1 MEKFSSNSFNSLK
14 SLKTLNNNSSSD
26 LFIFSNIPE
35 LKLCSSNSFN
45 QKKSSELSEEST
57 ERNSKIN
64 INSLIKKNLLRKD
77 IYGNKIEKGGSHKVS
92 FKDDIKGNFLVEMTL
107 IDTKQNSIKS
117 RFIKNQTILRE
128 AKDKEE
134 LFCGGFC
141 NIF

>member
-1 MEKFSSNSFNSLK
+1 MEKFSSNSFNSFKSPKILK
-14 SLKTLNNNSSSD
+14 FNNSSN
-26 LFIFSNIPE
+26 LFIFSDNTE
-35 LKLCSSNSFN
+35 LKNSSLKLYTH
-45 QKKSSELSEEST
+45 KKSSELSEEST

-141 NIF
+141 KIF

>member
-14 SLKTLNNNSSSD
+14 SSKTLKNNSSSD

-57 ERNSKIN
+57 ERNSRNN
-64 INSLIKKNLLRKD
+64 INSLIKKNILRKD
-77 IYGNKIEKGGSHKVS
+77 IYGNIIEKGGSHKVS

-117 RFIKNQTILRE
+117 RFYKNQTVLRE
-128 AKDKEE
+128 ARDKEE
-134 LFCGGFC
+134 LFCSGLC